1 MNLRQARRPKILA
14 AALTGFG
21 LLLLLLLLHTGG
33 VLDAA
38 PTSTSALA
46 AAASPGLALDPAAA
60 GNAESELTIT
70 EGELARGETLSAALR
85 RSQIDWLVIHQIDVG
100 MLPVFN
106 FRYARPGDRFRL
118 DQDESGAMVRFSY
131 ERSLLERY
139 ELRPEGEAF
148 VAERIEPD
156 LETRRA
162 RIAGVVSSSLY
173 ESVSALGEATELAS
187 DFADIFAW
195 DVDFSRSVQRGDEF
209 SILYERRYLHTDSGA
224 EVYIG
229 PGRILAA
236 RYSNAADD
244 YHAIGYGPADELEGY
259 YRPDGSSVERQFL
272 RAPLK
277 YRRISSRYTLSRLH
291 PILKI
296 RRPHQ
301 GIDYAAPTGT
311 PVWSVASGK
320 VIFRGIHGGFGKLVK
335 IRHSN
340 GYVSYY
346 GHLSRFSSSLPV
358 GAQVQQKQVI
368 GYVGSTGLAT
378 GPHLDFRIKQNGHYL
393 NPATLQTPP
402 AKPIPAESMARFFD
416 TRDALLSELDPPQL
430 LIVTNEAM

>member
-1 MNLRQARRPKILA
+1 MNLRQVRRPEILA
-14 AALTGFG
+14 AVLTGLG
-21 LLLLLLLLHTGG
+21 LLLVVILLHTGSAP
-33 VLDAA
+33 VSVPTAAA
-38 PTSTSALA
+38 PEVIPQDVTEPAL
-46 AAASPGLALDPAAA
+46 PVIP
-60 GNAESELTIT
+60 EPTLTVT
-70 EGELARGETLSAALR
+70 EGKLAQAETLSAALR
-85 RSQIDWLVIHQIDVG
+85 RTKVDWLVIHQIDSG
-100 MLPVFN
+100 MLPVFD
-106 FRYARPGDRFRL
+106 FRYARPGDHFRL
-118 DQDESGAMVRFSY
+118 AQDESGALVRFNY
-131 ERSLLERY
+131 DRSVLERY
-139 ELRPEGEAF
+139 ELIAENETF
-148 VAERIEPD
+148 VAERIEAEI
-156 LETRRA
+156 ETRHA
-162 RIAGVVSSSLY
+162 RLAGVVAGSLY

-209 SILYERRYLHTDSGA
+209 SILYERRFLETDTGA

-236 RYSNAADD
+236 RYSNAAGDF
-244 YHAIGYGPADELEGY
+244 HAIGYGSADELEGY

-277 YRRISSRYTLSRLH
+277 YRRISSRYTLGRLH

-320 VIFRGIHGGFGKLVK
+320 VIFRGVQGGFGKLVK
-335 IRHSN
+335 VRHSN

-346 GHLSRFSSSLPV
+346 GHLSRFSSNSSV
-358 GAQVQQKQVI
+358 GSQVQQKQII
-368 GYVGSTGLAT
+368 GYVGSTGMAT
-378 GPHLDFRIKQNGHYL
+378 GPHLDFRLKQHGRYL

-402 AKPIPAESMARFFD
+402 AKPIPAEAMARFHA
-416 TRDALLSELDPPQL
+416 TRDSLLRELDPPPL
-430 LIVTNEAM
+430 MAATNEAM

>member
-1 MNLRQARRPKILA
+1 MNLRQARRPEILA
-14 AALTGFG
+14 AVLTGFG
-21 LLLLLLLLHTGG
+21 LLIAVWFLTGSTPG
-33 VLDAA
+33 SEPTPASTVASQPLETAVA
-38 PTSTSALA
+38 P
-46 AAASPGLALDPAAA
+46 PA
-60 GNAESELTIT
+60 EPEPTLTII
-70 EGELARGETLSAALR
+70 EGELARAETLSAALR
-85 RSQIDWLVIHQIDVG
+85 RNQVDWLVIHQIDTG
-100 MLPVFN
+100 MLPVFD

-118 DQDESGAMVRFSY
+118 VQDEDGGLVRFGY
-131 ERSLLERY
+131 ERSVLERY
-139 ELRPEGEAF
+139 HLKALGETF
-148 VAERIEPD
+148 VAERIEAEI
-156 LETRRA
+156 ETRHA
-162 RIAGVVSSSLY
+162 RIAGIVAGSLY

-209 SILYERRYLHTDSGA
+209 SILYERRFLQSDAGA

-236 RYSNAADD
+236 RYSNAGGD
-244 YHAIGYGPADELEGY
+244 YHAIGYGAADELEGY

-277 YRRISSRYTLSRLH
+277 YRRISSRYSLSRLH

-320 VIFRGIHGGFGKLVK
+320 VIFRGIQGGFGKLVK
-335 IRHSN
+335 VRHSN

-346 GHLSRFSSSLPV
+346 GHLSRIASNLPV
-358 GAQVQQKQVI
+358 GSQVQQKQII

-378 GPHLDFRIKQNGHYL
+378 GPHLDFRLKQNGRYL

-402 AKPIPAESMARFFD
+402 AKPIPAESMARFHA
-416 TRDALLSELDPPQL
+416 TRDALLHELDPPPL
-430 LIVTNEAM
+430 MAATNEAM